1 VSHGIPLITVVVG
14 LIAFFVGFVLRA
26 ILGRDDMR
34 EVADLKSQLFAEKMN
49 VHTER
54 DMALK
59 LLHRI
64 HAAKDILEG
73 REEKETEEAKPM
85 LEKDVVW

>member
-1 VSHGIPLITVVVG
+1 VSDNIPLITLAVG
-14 LIAFFVGFVLRA
+14 LVTFFLGFVLRSL
-26 ILGRDDMR
+26 LGREDMNELSALR
-34 EVADLKSQLFAEKMN
+34 SQLFAEKMN